1 VPSSLGFAGEV
12 SLLSSKH
19 APRWVL
25 CGYLIIYGLIQL
37 LLGYRSGFRPA
48 ENDFLGNLNIA
59 NGIDFG
65 AIETVHNGFF
75 AAGLPVMLT
84 LIPDNAVFWV
94 TGVISLLSG
103 LAALVATYV
112 VTGRL
117 AGRWWGLAAVVLLS
131 ANPLFFDYCASPGP
145 DLIAVGL
152 TTVALAVYAC
162 EALRKAPPRPM
173 VLLLAGLIFGA
184 AGLFRAHALVLAGG
198 LLLWTLL
205 QSHER
210 VRMLAFA
217 GLGVVIGIL
226 PQIVINLLG
235 GFGPLEADTGFYVY
249 ESTLGMDWYTTG
261 AIPRELYDNPL
272 RVVIDH
278 PLQFLSA
285 YVMALTNY
293 VIPIAMLVL
302 STLLARSRPARLV
315 LMSILASTVAF
326 ALAVSVASS
335 PRGPLPILPQA
346 AIGFAVVLA
355 WTFTRTSAA
364 PVLWQ
369 RIAVVGVLV
378 AAVIWPQMREIA
390 LATAAKQQAAS
401 ERAAVEAAVL
411 AGGRVTEASQV
422 LTDDFFLYFTGIP
435 GNVPDRIGGWENISL
450 NGRQPHIDV
459 SLASI
464 HDFYCDARSRG
475 INTVLWKPAP
485 MAALHPGLDAAL
497 SGASSSPLL
506 VNAAGIGPYVVT
518 ELPSIEGECAP

>member
-1 VPSSLGFAGEV
+1 M
-12 SLLSSKH
+12 LSSKH
-19 APRWVL
+19 APRWIL
-25 CGYLIIYGLIQL
+25 FGYLVIYGLIQL

-65 AIETVHNGFF
+65 AIETLHNGFF

-84 LIPDNAVFWV
+84 VIPDTGVFWV
-94 TGVISLLSG
+94 SGVISLLSG

-131 ANPLFFDYCASPGP
+131 ANPLFFDYFASPGP

-152 TTVALAVYAC
+152 TTIALAVYTC
-162 EALRKAPPRPM
+162 EALRKAPPRPAI
-173 VLLLAGLIFGA
+173 LLLAGLLFGA

-205 QSHER
+205 QSNDR
-210 VRMLAFA
+210 VRMLMFA
-217 GLGVVIGIL
+217 GLGVAIGIL
-226 PQIVINLLG
+226 PQVVINLLG
-235 GFGPLEADTGFYVY
+235 GFGPLEADTGFYIY

-261 AIPRELYDNPL
+261 AIPVDVYSNPL
-272 RVVIDH
+272 RVIADH
-278 PLQFLSA
+278 PLQFLAA

-293 VIPIAMLVL
+293 VIPIAVL
-302 STLLARSRPARLV
+302 AIAALLARRQAARLV

-326 ALAVSVASS
+326 ALIVSTASS

-346 AIGFAVVLA
+346 AIGLAVVLS
-355 WTFTRTSAA
+355 WIFVQTAA
-364 PVLWQ
+364 AARLWQ
-369 RIAVVGVLV
+369 QIAVIGLLV
-378 AAVIWPQMREIA
+378 AMVTWPQLREIA

-401 ERAAVEAAVL
+401 ERAAVEAAVV

-435 GNVPDRIGGWENISL
+435 GNMPDRIGGWENISL
-450 NGRQPHIDV
+450 NGRQPHVDV

-475 INTVLWKPAP
+475 INTVMWKPAP
-485 MAALHPGLDAAL
+485 MAALHPNLDAAL
-497 SGASSSPLL
+497 SGSSSSPLL
-506 VNAAGIGPYVVT
+506 VNVASIGPYIVT
-518 ELPSIEGECAP
+518 ELPSVEGECAS